1 MNKEMQNL
9 IDKCEIWEAHILRVD
24 ITTNSG
30 IVELK
35 NGTPSSVY
43 YNEETK
49 EWE

>member
-1 MNKEMQNL
+1 MNKEIQNL
-9 IDKCEIWEAHILRVD
+9 LDKCEIWEASILRVD
-24 ITTNSG
+24 VTTGTG

-35 NGTPSSVY
+35 NGTPSSTW